1 MIMKNL
7 LFTFALLV
15 SFSLFGQI
23 QTEEFKMGYK
33 KGYQDGYLKS
43 KGTSYNGVIDF
54 SKVRTG
60 IEITDFLMGD
70 KYDDTE
76 KKKNYER
83 GYYLGSYKACS
94 CICNGKIASGNFRTD
109 SNRIKKING
118 NIRKYHTKIGRLK
131 NKLAKVKNQIK
142 KNKILRD
149 IDSHQEMV
157 SLIMASCNWFL

>member
-1 MIMKNL
+1 MILKNL
-7 LFTFALLV
+7 LFTLALLV

-76 KKKNYER
+76 KIYDTLLNIYNISEEKDISTSKASSQLAMQIIAEKNESKFIEFNYD
-83 GYYLGSYKACS
+83 K
-94 CICNGKIASGNFRTD
+94 
-109 SNRIKKING
+109 
-118 NIRKYHTKIGRLK
+118 
-131 NKLAKVKNQIK
+131 
-142 KNKILRD
+142 
-149 IDSHQEMV
+149 
-157 SLIMASCNWFL
+157 

>member
-1 MIMKNL
+1 MKKL
-7 LFTFALLV
+7 LFTILMILPFV
-15 SFSLFGQI
+15 GIGQI
-23 QTEEFKMGYK
+23 QTNEFKMGYK

-83 GYYLGSYKACS
+83 GYYLGSYNACS